1 MNFFLGIRH
10 WQFFLLAFV
19 LPFVLYVTALLPLF
33 AGNKEE
39 DDLII
44 SLLFVITVS
53 IGLFMNT
60 GWQYAIGTNLHKR
73 LPADNPMPLKRFKW
87 FLAIPVIYIA
97 FVLLVFLPLL
107 LTNVDP
113 ESLDGIDPITMST
126 MALLII
132 PLHLF
137 SMFCMFYTLYYN
149 AKSLKAVAS
158 QRPVTFSEFAGEFFL
173 MWFLPVGIWI
183 IQPRINKIFTED
195 HYDQNFSFMNDQD
208 HTSF

>member
-1 MNFFLGIRH
+1 MNFFLRIRH

-19 LPFVLYVTALLPLF
+19 LPVVLYVLMLLPLF
-33 AGNKEE
+33 TGNSE
-39 DDLII
+39 DNDLII
-44 SLLFVITVS
+44 SLLLLVTVGIS
-53 IGLFMNT
+53 LFMNT

-97 FVLLVFLPLL
+97 FMLLVFLPLL
-107 LTNVDP
+107 FTNVDP
-113 ESLDGIDPITMST
+113 ESPDGMEPIILST

-132 PLHLF
+132 PIHLF
-137 SMFCMFYTLYYN
+137 SMFCMFYTLYFN
-149 AKSLKAVAS
+149 AKSLKAVES
-158 QRPVTFSEFAGEFFL
+158 KGPVTFSEFAGEFFL

-183 IQPRINKIFTED
+183 IQPRINKIFTEAP
-195 HYDQNFSFMNDQD
+195 YDQNFSFMNDQE